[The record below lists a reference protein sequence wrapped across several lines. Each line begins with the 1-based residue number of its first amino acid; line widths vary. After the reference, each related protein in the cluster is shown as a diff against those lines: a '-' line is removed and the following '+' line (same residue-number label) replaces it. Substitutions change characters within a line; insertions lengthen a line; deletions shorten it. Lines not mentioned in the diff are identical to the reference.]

1 MNTVKFLLECGVD
14 LNLRDLYS
22 FTPLKNAE
30 LFENREM
37 MELLQSAAEKT
48 NDAVDQSRGTM
59 QLWNNINSVL
69 REIQT

>member
-37 MELLQSAAEKT
+37 IELLQSAAEKT
-48 NDAVDQSRGTM
+48 NDAVDQ
-59 QLWNNINSVL
+59 
-69 REIQT
+69 

>member
-14 LNLRDLYS
+14 LNSRDLYG

-30 LFENREM
+30 IFEKREM

-48 NDAVDQSRGTM
+48 NDAVDQ
-59 QLWNNINSVL
+59 
-69 REIQT
+69 